1 LGHFSWPAHF
11 LHAPAHHPQILSHC
25 SAHATSFSF
34 LPVTLTHG
42 SYLSASGHSC
52 RLRKHTR
59 CLWTPRVWG
68 VPILWSVPQPKARS
82 SPALTGST
90 GWMCSRARSSL
101 LAPARTWAPPGYKFG
116 GVHPQTMVRREE
128 SRGEGENGMPN
139 APSPSIQGPM
149 AVRSMKIDLWASPGS
164 LDRVSADCGTGG
176 GPERAQFVAAIAHSR
191 FVVDRPKRR
200 RVLGKDLLL
209 WFAFISISFC
219 T

>member
-1 LGHFSWPAHF
+1 
-11 LHAPAHHPQILSHC
+11 
-25 SAHATSFSF
+25 
-34 LPVTLTHG
+34 
-42 SYLSASGHSC
+42 
-52 RLRKHTR
+52 
-59 CLWTPRVWG
+59 
-68 VPILWSVPQPKARS
+68 
-82 SPALTGST
+82 
-90 GWMCSRARSSL
+90 
-101 LAPARTWAPPGYKFG
+101 
-116 GVHPQTMVRREE
+116 
-128 SRGEGENGMPN
+128 MPN

>member
-11 LHAPAHHPQILSHC
+11 LHAPAHHPQILSPC

-42 SYLSASGHSC
+42 SCLSASGHSC

-116 GVHPQTMVRREE
+116 AVHPQTMVRREE

-149 AVRSMKIDLWASPGS
+149 AVRSMKIDLWASPGAQGRARCGAGS
-164 LDRVSADCGTGG
+164 KDRL
-176 GPERAQFVAAIAHSR
+176 
-191 FVVDRPKRR
+191 VVEEFLTIV
-200 RVLGKDLLL
+200 RVPP
-209 WFAFISISFC
+209 
-219 T
+219 